1 MSYQE
6 DVELQ
11 INYLID
17 SLLLISTRISKYV
30 FCTCFHNTF
39 SVNEKLK

>member
-1 MSYQE
+1 MSYQ
-6 DVELQ
+6 DVVQLQ

-17 SLLLISTRISKYV
+17 SLLQISTRISKYV
-30 FCTCFHNTF
+30 SCTRFYNSH